1 VSYVEAVFVTVWAR
15 CNLTSEPC
23 SLAQILLPKH
33 MASVDPAVV
42 QVFNEVGDAE

>member
-1 VSYVEAVFVTVWAR
+1 MGAVQSDFGAV
-15 CNLTSEPC
+15 LSC
-23 SLAQILLPKH
+23 SNSVAKH